1 MPDEKV
7 IDLDRLS
14 RFHDNLK
21 SNGLPL
27 NNWQANKKYKV
38 GYTVIQD
45 GKFYRCKTE
54 HTSTT
59 TFDNTKFDL
68 VGGSGSGIQN
78 WTTNT
83 SYSVG
88 DLVIQDNNIYQ
99 CNTNHTSTTFTADA
113 SKWTLIG
120 GQGASEELYLSNTWL
135 DADTNL
141 TLSSAVT
148 PYDFIIIKV
157 DYSLDGTN
165 TEISKTVIATNDVNT
180 NISLTLSRNSIQ
192 YCVVEGQ
199 LTSSTVF
206 AVDALELTG
215 FTKFRI
221 NKIIGVIGGGGSS
234 GGDTPATSSQIQSL
248 F

>member
-1 MPDEKV
+1 MAKAV
-7 IDLDRLS
+7 DLDRLE

-27 NNWQANKKYKV
+27 NNWQANKKYKL
-38 GYTVIQD
+38 GYTVIQN
-45 GKFYRCKTE
+45 GKLYRCKTE

-59 TFDNTKFDL
+59 TFDSTKFDL

-78 WTTNT
+78 WATNT
-83 SYSVG
+83 SNSVG
-88 DLVIQDNNIYQ
+88 DLVIHDNNIYQ
-99 CNTNHTSTTFTADA
+99 CNTNHTSTTFSDDA
-113 SKWTLIG
+113 SNWNLIG
-120 GQGASEELYLSNTWL
+120 GQGASEELYSSNTWL
-135 DADTNL
+135 DTDTNL

-148 PYDFIIIKV
+148 PYDFIIIGV

-165 TEISKTVIATNDVNT
+165 TEISKTVIATNALST
-180 NISLTLSRNSIQ
+180 NISLTLNRNSTQ
-192 YCVVEGQ
+192 YCVLEGQ
-199 LTSSTVF
+199 LTSNTVF

-215 FTKFRI
+215 FIKFRI

-234 GGDTPATSSQIQSL
+234 GGDTPATSAQIQSL